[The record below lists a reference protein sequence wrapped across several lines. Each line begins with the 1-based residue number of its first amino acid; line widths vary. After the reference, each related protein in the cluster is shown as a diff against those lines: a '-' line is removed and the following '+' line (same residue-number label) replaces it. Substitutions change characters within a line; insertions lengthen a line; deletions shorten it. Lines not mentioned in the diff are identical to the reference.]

1 MPPLI
6 GSEATLQVP
15 VPEVSDF
22 RSLFLQQAGFVWRVL
37 RRHGIAEQDLEDAC
51 QEVFLVVHRRQS
63 DFEGRSS
70 LRTWLYGIAVR
81 VALSLRRRAHLRR
94 EQLSARPPEGQ
105 GEALQEQRLADAR
118 TLTWLQGV
126 LLAMD
131 DEKREA
137 FVLYELEGMTV
148 AELAA
153 ATDVPETTALYRLHQ
168 AREEVLRKSKRA
180 ALSEPKPPVRQRQA
194 ARGTHE

>member
-1 MPPLI
+1 MD
-6 GSEATLQVP
+6 SEAFLQAAVP
-15 VPEVSDF
+15 DVSDF
-22 RSLFLQQAGFVWRVL
+22 RSLFLEQAGFVWRVL
-37 RRHGIAEQDLEDAC
+37 KRHGIADRDLEDAC
-51 QEVFLVVHRRQS
+51 QEVFLVVHRRRA

-81 VALSLRRRAHLRR
+81 VALSLRRRAHLQR
-94 EQLSARPPEGQ
+94 EQLVAQPPEGRS
-105 GEALQEQRLADAR
+105 EAVQEQRLADAR
-118 TLTWLQGV
+118 TLTWLQSV

-131 DEKREA
+131 AEKREA

-180 ALSEPKPPVRQRQA
+180 ALSEPKPPLRQRQA
-194 ARGTHE
+194 AGGTHE